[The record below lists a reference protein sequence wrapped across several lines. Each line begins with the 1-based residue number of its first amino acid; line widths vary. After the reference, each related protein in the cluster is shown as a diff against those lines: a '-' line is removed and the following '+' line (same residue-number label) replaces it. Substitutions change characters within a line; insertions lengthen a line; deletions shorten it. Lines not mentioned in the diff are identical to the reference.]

1 MVHYLHVRFAPEI
14 YEPFHAWLKDRKSA
28 KYVISEEIGTKDQRV
43 HHHAAFE
50 SPIGLEAVKKVFQK
64 FCQDKGLQVS
74 RGKSN
79 AWYGGVKECTDTSY
93 ICKDGKIVA
102 SEGFPTE
109 TIAELIAEGK
119 KKYHER
125 KSLILP
131 PDPSGN
137 TTQIVKVV
145 QTKTSM
151 RAKFVKYLASEC
163 GWTPDYI
170 RHFNLDARKDE
181 IIGLLTEFW
190 ENAFTTPQGVVCV
203 EHAIW
208 VYADERVRND
218 IKAKNVEAIKKFLR
232 A

>member
-14 YEPFHAWLKDRKSA
+14 REPFMVWLKDRHSL
-28 KYVISEEIGTKDQRV
+28 KYVISEEIGEKDQRV

-50 SPIGLEAVKKVFQK
+50 SPVGVEAVKKEFQK
-64 FCQDKGLQVS
+64 FCKAKGLQVS
-74 RGKSN
+74 RGQAN

-93 ICKDGKIVA
+93 ICKDGKIIA
-102 SEGFPTE
+102 SEGFMTE

-119 KKYHER
+119 KKYR
-125 KSLILP
+125 DKKSLILP

-137 TTQIVKVV
+137 TSQIVKVV

-151 RAKFVKYLASEC
+151 RAKFVKYLASDC
-163 GWTPDYI
+163 GWTHGCI
-170 RHFNLDARKDE
+170 MNWNLDNKKE
-181 IIGLLTEFW
+181 EVIGLLTEFW

-208 VYADERVRND
+208 VYADEKVRND

>member
-1 MVHYLHVRFAPEI
+1 MAHYLHARFAPEI
-14 YEPFHAWLKDRKSA
+14 YELFLVWLKDRKSA
-28 KYVISEEIGTKDQRV
+28 KYVISEEIGEKDQRV

-50 SPIGLEAVKKVFQK
+50 SPIGVEAVKKEFQK
-64 FCQDKGLQVS
+64 FCKTKGLAVS
-74 RGKSN
+74 RGQAN
-79 AWYGGVKECTDTSY
+79 AWYGGVKDCTDASY

-102 SEGFPTE
+102 SEGFLTQ

-119 KKYHER
+119 KKYR
-125 KSLILP
+125 DKKSLVLP

-151 RAKFVKYLASEC
+151 RAKFVRYLASDC
-163 GWTPDYI
+163 GWTHECVMLWNYELKKEQVI
-170 RHFNLDARKDE
+170 EH
-181 IIGLLTEFW
+181 LTEFW

-203 EHAIW
+203 EHALW
-208 VYADERVRND
+208 VYADDRVRKY
-218 IKAKNVEAIKKFLR
+218 IKSNNVEAIKKFLR